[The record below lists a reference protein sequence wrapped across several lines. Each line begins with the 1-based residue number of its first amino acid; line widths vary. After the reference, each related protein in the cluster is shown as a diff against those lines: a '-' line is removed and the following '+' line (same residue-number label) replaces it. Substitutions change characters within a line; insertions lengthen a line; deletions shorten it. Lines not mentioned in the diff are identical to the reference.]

1 MVKQIG
7 IGHVVFSFR
16 CLFEL
21 GFLYYYLHEW
31 EPIQLSSNIKLIQK
45 KTRLDLFVLLVQ
57 QIVYFH
63 RKKFYSILLIHL
75 HQLMIGLKYLIQNVM
90 LANRKEYL
98 FNKKPNNF
106 NELSSFH
113 YLIHNQIVPD
123 LLVLSIGRNHS
134 I

>member
-1 MVKQIG
+1 
-7 IGHVVFSFR
+7 
-16 CLFEL
+16 
-21 GFLYYYLHEW
+21 
-31 EPIQLSSNIKLIQK
+31 
-45 KTRLDLFVLLVQ
+45 
-57 QIVYFH
+57 
-63 RKKFYSILLIHL
+63 
-75 HQLMIGLKYLIQNVM
+75 MIGLKYLIQNVM